1 MAVIRMGA
9 THYIITDSVHS
20 LQRDLWAQRPRC
32 WGDAHFV
39 PVGSAH
45 ADEGALR
52 VSNRGLQG
60 WRGSLVP
67 KGPFSPSPCKAKVAF
82 LVAQSP
88 VSAGFPQMT
97 PPLVPQFPP
106 CRLVQVG

>member
-9 THYIITDSVHS
+9 AHYIITDSVHS

-32 WGDAHFV
+32 QGDAHFV

-67 KGPFSPSPCKAKVAF
+67 KSPYSPSPCKAKVAF
-82 LVAQSP
+82 LVAQNIALIKKSSP
-88 VSAGFPQMT
+88 EDV
-97 PPLVPQFPP
+97 PLLPMDKY
-106 CRLVQVG
+106 LLSH